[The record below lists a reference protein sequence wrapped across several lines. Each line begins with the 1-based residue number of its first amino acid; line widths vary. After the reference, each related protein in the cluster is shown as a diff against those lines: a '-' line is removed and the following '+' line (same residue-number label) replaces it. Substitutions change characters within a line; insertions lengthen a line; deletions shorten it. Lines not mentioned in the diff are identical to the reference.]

1 MSINV
6 NIAHIECCARERIA
20 QFVRTANITVQT
32 PLATANI
39 FTFSEIESANKNQLQ
54 EIMESLTNEY
64 SGITGFNIS
73 YDCSGPDGG
82 CQLIVYS
89 SPTNSPG
96 GRCAFDFNIR
106 RFKRGSPTA
115 IVGMV

>member
-1 MSINV
+1 MSFNV
-6 NIAHIECCARERIA
+6 NIENCARERIA
-20 QFVRTANITVQT
+20 QFVRTANITAQA
-32 PLATANI
+32 PLATVNI
-39 FTFSEIESANKNQLQ
+39 FTISEIEQANKDQLQ

-64 SGITGFNIS
+64 SGITGLNIS
-73 YDCSGPDGG
+73 YDCSSPDGG
-82 CQLIVYS
+82 CKLIVYS

-115 IVGMV
+115 IVGLV